1 MHMQSKNTLI
11 DTESFRDHLGIITD
25 DGKRRNIYPKKPKG
39 KFYNARNFSSIA
51 LLAFLF
57 GMPLIKVE
65 GHSFM
70 MLNIIERKFILF
82 GQVFGTHDFFIL
94 ALGFITFIVF
104 IILFTA
110 LFGRVFCGWACP
122 QTVFLEMVFRKIEF
136 FIEGDYIRQKNLN
149 ESPWTGSKIFKKLFK
164 WSIFFALSVLIANTF
179 IAWVVGI
186 DELKNIIVNPVS
198 KHLGGFI
205 AMMLFSGAFYFVFAY
220 FREYACIYVCPYGRL
235 QGVLLDKSST
245 VIAYDYVRGEPRGKI
260 YKGEQRTNGD
270 CIDCKECM
278 AVCPTAIDIRNGTQL
293 ECVNC
298 TACIDAC
305 DNIMDKIDKPR
316 GLIRFASES
325 NIKNQTKF
333 KITARV
339 IAYSAVLIILLT
351 VLTILIFNRKPI
363 DVTILRAPGMIFQ
376 EQPDNKIS
384 NLYTMKLTNKTFR
397 DIPVTMKLENIDG
410 EIKVIGKDI
419 KVGSNDVSET
429 KFLVLLLKENLKTMN
444 TQLEIGL
451 YSNDERFELRN
462 INFLGPAVQ
471 K

>member
-1 MHMQSKNTLI
+1 MQSQNTLI
-11 DTESFRDHLGIITD
+11 ETDSFRDHLGIITD
-25 DGKRRNIYPKKPKG
+25 DGKRKNIYAKKPKG
-39 KFYNARNFSSIA
+39 RFYNARTIFSIF

-57 GMPLIKVE
+57 GMPLIKID
-65 GHSFM
+65 GHPFM
-70 MLNIIERKFILF
+70 MFNIIDRKFILF

-94 ALGFITFIVF
+94 ALGFITLIVS

-110 LFGRVFCGWACP
+110 IFGRVFCGWACP

-149 ESPWTGSKIFKKLFK
+149 AAPWSGSKIFKKLLK
-164 WSIFFALSVLIANTF
+164 WGIFFALSVLIANTF
-179 IAWVVGI
+179 IAWIVGI
-186 DELKNIIVNPVS
+186 DELKNIITDPVT

-205 AMMLFSGAFYFVFAY
+205 AMILFSATFYFVFAW
-220 FREYACIYVCPYGRL
+220 FREYSCIYVCPYGRL
-235 QGVLLDKSST
+235 QGVLLDKSTT
-245 VIAYDYVRGEPRGKI
+245 VIAYDYVRGEPRGKLK
-260 YKGEQRTNGD
+260 KGEERTTGD

-305 DNIMDKIDKPR
+305 DIIMDKIDKPR

-325 NIKNQTKF
+325 NIKNQSKF

-339 IAYSAVLIILLT
+339 IAYSAVLVILLT
-351 VLTILIFNRKPI
+351 VLTILISTRKPI

-384 NLYTMKLTNKTFR
+384 NLYTMKLSNKTFH
-397 DIPVTMKLENIDG
+397 DETVTLKLENIEG
-410 EIKVIGKDI
+410 EIKVIGGDI
-419 KVGSNDVSET
+419 KALSGDVTET
-429 KFLVLLLKENLKTMN
+429 KFLILLPKEKMTTMN
-444 TQLEIGL
+444 IPLEIGL
-451 YSNDERFELRN
+451 YKSGERIEMKK
-462 INFLGPAVQ
+462 INFLGPVPQ